1 MPTRTLI
8 VGNDGANVLQGSAG
22 AELIYGFDPNGPQAN
37 TNAIAATRVAAG
49 LAEPVFATAPPGD
62 VGRLFVVE
70 KGGRIEI
77 LDLATGATLAAPFL
91 DITSE
96 VNPAGE
102 QGLLGL
108 AFHPDYA
115 ANGLF
120 YVYLSTPSGDTEV
133 RRYQV
138 SAGDPNHA
146 DAATAQHVS
155 AFDYPATS
163 ANHRAGWI
171 GVGPDDMLYVATGDG
186 GIDPGNAQRLD
197 TPLGKILRLDID
209 ADAFPADPDRNYA
222 VPADNPATIDGIA
235 GSAAGTGFYAAG
247 LRNPFRDSFDRGVG
261 DLFIG
266 NVGQASFEEINLGRA
281 GANYGWPATEGFFD
295 QAAFP
300 SFTQPIHAYAH
311 GSGASV
317 TGGYVYRGESEGLH
331 GQYFFA
337 DFVTGQV
344 WTLQFNGSAWT
355 ATERTGQISP
365 DFGQIN
371 NPSSFGEDARGN
383 LYLVD
388 FDGDVFRLTPQVAS
402 ADQGDDLR
410 GGGGDDMVFGGSG
423 ADRVFGE
430 AGRDALD
437 GGPGDDLLD
446 GGEGSDQIFGGA
458 GADTVS
464 YLDAP
469 RAVLINLFGQAAADG
484 IDTDVLSSIEN
495 AVGSAFNDTIIGDAG
510 ANVLDGGREGSDQ
523 IFGGG
528 NLDTVSYAAS
538 PRAVLINL
546 AGQVTADGINTDTL
560 SSIENAIGSAFDD
573 TIIGDAGPN
582 ILDGGRE
589 GSDQISGGGGLDTVS
604 YAASPRAVLI
614 NLHAQ
619 ITADGINTDTLS
631 SIENAIGSGFDDV
644 ILSSDG
650 VNRIDGGGGLD
661 TVSYVAAPRA
671 VLINLAAQLSA
682 DGIFT
687 DTLASIENAT
697 GSAFADRIVSGAGA
711 NVLEGRDGND
721 TFVFQRGLANGDTVV
736 DFAGN
741 GAAPGDAFEFVGY
754 GPGATFVQL
763 DATHWQVNSGDGTT
777 HETITLQNGAAV
789 HPADVLFV

>member
-1 MPTRTLI
+1 MAMPTRTLI
-8 VGNDGANVLQGSAG
+8 VGNDGANVLQGGAG
-22 AELIYGFDPNGPQAN
+22 AELIYGFDPNGPQAT

-62 VGRLFVVE
+62 VGRLFIVE

-115 ANGLF
+115 TNGFF
-120 YVYLSTPSGDTEV
+120 YVYLSTPSGDAEV

-171 GVGPDDMLYVATGDG
+171 GFGPDDMLYVATGDG

-437 GGPGDDLLD
+437 GGLGDDLLD

-464 YLDAP
+464 YIDAP
-469 RAVLINLFGQAAADG
+469 RAVLINLHGQAAADG
-484 IDTDVLSSIEN
+484 IDTDTLSSIEN
-495 AVGSAFNDTIIGDAG
+495 AVGSAFGDIIVSGDA
-510 ANVLDGGREGSDQ
+510 ANRIDGRGGS
-523 IFGGG
+523 
-528 NLDTVSYAAS
+528 DTVSYDLSARGQLIDLASGAA
-538 PRAVLINL
+538 
-546 AGQVTADGINTDTL
+546 TDGIFTDTL
-560 SSIENAIGSAFDD
+560 LSIENAIGSAFDD
-573 TIIGDAGPN
+573 IIVSSDAANRIDGR
-582 ILDGGRE
+582 GGR
-589 GSDQISGGGGLDTVS
+589 DTVS
-604 YAASPRAVLI
+604 YDLSARGQLI
-614 NLHAQ
+614 NLAGEAA
-619 ITADGINTDTLS
+619 TDGIFTDTFS
-631 SIENAIGSGFDDV
+631 SIENAIGTQFSDV
-644 ILSSDG
+644 MHGNALDN
-650 VNRIDGGGGLD
+650 VLDGGAGGS
-661 TVSYVAAPRA
+661 TRSTAPTAAIPY
-671 VLINLAAQLSA
+671 
-682 DGIFT
+682 
-687 DTLASIENAT
+687 
-697 GSAFADRIVSGAGA
+697 
-711 NVLEGRDGND
+711 
-721 TFVFQRGLANGDTVV
+721 
-736 DFAGN
+736 
-741 GAAPGDAFEFVGY
+741 P
-754 GPGATFVQL
+754 
-763 DATHWQVNSGDGTT
+763 
-777 HETITLQNGAAV
+777 
-789 HPADVLFV
+789 

>member
-8 VGNDGANVLQGSAG
+8 VGNDGANVLQGGAG
-22 AELIYGFDPNGPQAN
+22 AELIYGFDPNGPQAT

-62 VGRLFVVE
+62 VGRLFIVE

-171 GVGPDDMLYVATGDG
+171 GFGPDDMLYVATGDG

-510 ANVLDGGREGSDQ
+510 ANVLDGSDQ

-650 VNRIDGGGGLD
+650 VNRIDGGGGTD

-671 VLINLAAQLSA
+671 VLINLAAQLVA

-721 TFVFQRGLANGDTVV
+721 TFVFQRGLATGDTVV

-741 GAAPGDAFEFVGY
+741 GAAPGEAFEFVGY

>member
-1 MPTRTLI
+1 MAMPTRTLI
-8 VGNDGANVLQGSAG
+8 VGNDGANVLQGGAS
-22 AELIYGFDPNGPQAN
+22 AELIYGFDPNGPQGN
-37 TNAIAATRVAAG
+37 TSAIAATRVAAG

-62 VGRLFVVE
+62 VGRLFIVE
-70 KGGRIEI
+70 KGGRIQI
-77 LDLATGATLAAPFL
+77 LDLATGAMLAAPFL

-96 VNPAGE
+96 VNPFGE

-108 AFHPDYA
+108 AF
-115 ANGLF
+115 
-120 YVYLSTPSGDTEV
+120 
-133 RRYQV
+133 
-138 SAGDPNHA
+138 
-146 DAATAQHVS
+146 
-155 AFDYPATS
+155 
-163 ANHRAGWI
+163 
-171 GVGPDDMLYVATGDG
+171 VATGDG
-186 GIDPGNAQRLD
+186 GIDPGTAQRLD

-209 ADAFPADPDRNYA
+209 PDAFPADPSRNYA
-222 VPADNPATIDGIA
+222 VPADNPAVIDGIA

-247 LRNPFRDSFDRGVG
+247 LRYPFRDGFDRGLG

-331 GQYFFA
+331 GQCFFA

-344 WTLQFNGSAWT
+344 WTLRFNGSAWIP
-355 ATERTGQISP
+355 TERTGQISP
-365 DFGQIN
+365 DAGQIN

-402 ADQGDDLR
+402 TDQGNDLR
-410 GGGGDDMVFGGSG
+410 GGGGDDMVFAGSG

-437 GGPGDDLLD
+437 GGLGDDLLD
-446 GGEGSDQIFGGA
+446 GGEGADQIFGGA

-464 YLDAP
+464 YLVAP
-469 RAVLINLFGQAAADG
+469 RAVLINLHGQAAADG

-528 NLDTVSYAAS
+528 GLDTVSYAVS

-546 AGQVTADGINTDTL
+546 PGQVTAD
-560 SSIENAIGSAFDD
+560 
-573 TIIGDAGPN
+573 
-582 ILDGGRE
+582 
-589 GSDQISGGGGLDTVS
+589 
-604 YAASPRAVLI
+604 
-614 NLHAQ
+614 
-619 ITADGINTDTLS
+619 
-631 SIENAIGSGFDDV
+631 
-644 ILSSDG
+644 
-650 VNRIDGGGGLD
+650 
-661 TVSYVAAPRA
+661 
-671 VLINLAAQLSA
+671 
-682 DGIFT
+682 
-687 DTLASIENAT
+687 
-697 GSAFADRIVSGAGA
+697 
-711 NVLEGRDGND
+711 
-721 TFVFQRGLANGDTVV
+721 
-736 DFAGN
+736 
-741 GAAPGDAFEFVGY
+741 
-754 GPGATFVQL
+754 
-763 DATHWQVNSGDGTT
+763 
-777 HETITLQNGAAV
+777 
-789 HPADVLFV
+789 

>member
-1 MPTRTLI
+1 MAMPTRTLI
-8 VGNDGANVLQGSAG
+8 VGNDGANVLQGGAG
-22 AELIYGFDPNGPQAN
+22 AELIYGFDPNGAQAN

-49 LAEPVFATAPPGD
+49 LAELVFATAPPGD
-62 VGRLFVVE
+62 VGRLFIVE

-77 LDLATGATLAAPFL
+77 LDLATGATLPAPFL
-91 DITSE
+91 DIAGE

-115 ANGLF
+115 TNGFF
-120 YVYLSTPSGDTEV
+120 YVYLSTPSGDAEV

-138 SAGDPNHA
+138 SAGEPNHA
-146 DAATAQHVS
+146 DAATAQRVTT
-155 AFDYPATS
+155 FDYPATS

-171 GVGPDDMLYVATGDG
+171 GFGPDDMLYVATGDG
-186 GIDPGNAQRLD
+186 GIDPGTAQRLD

-209 ADAFPADPDRNYA
+209 ADAFPADPTRNYA

-247 LRNPFRDSFDRGVG
+247 LRNPFRDGFDRGLG

-281 GANYGWPATEGFFD
+281 GANFGWPATEGFFD

-344 WTLQFNGSAWT
+344 WTLRFNGSAWIP
-355 ATERTGQISP
+355 TERTGQISP

-371 NPSSFGEDARGN
+371 NPSSFGEDGRGN

-388 FDGDVFRLTPQVAS
+388 FDGDIFRLTPQVAS

-410 GGGGDDMVFGGSG
+410 GGGGDDMVFAGSG

-437 GGPGDDLLD
+437 GGLGDDLLD

-458 GADTVS
+458 GGDTVS
-464 YLDAP
+464 YIDAP
-469 RAVLINLFGQAAADG
+469 RAVLINLHGQAAADG
-484 IDTDVLSSIEN
+484 IDTDTLSSIED
-495 AVGSAFNDTIIGDAG
+495 AVGSAFGDII
-510 ANVLDGGREGSDQ
+510 V
-523 IFGGG
+523 
-528 NLDTVSYAAS
+528 
-538 PRAVLINL
+538 
-546 AGQVTADGINTDTL
+546 
-560 SSIENAIGSAFDD
+560 
-573 TIIGDAGPN
+573 
-582 ILDGGRE
+582 
-589 GSDQISGGGGLDTVS
+589 
-604 YAASPRAVLI
+604 
-614 NLHAQ
+614 
-619 ITADGINTDTLS
+619 
-631 SIENAIGSGFDDV
+631 
-644 ILSSDG
+644 SSDAA
-650 VNRIDGGGGLD
+650 NRIDGRGGSDGVLR
-661 TVSYVAAPRA
+661 SLGPRP
-671 VLINLAAQLSA
+671 
-682 DGIFT
+682 
-687 DTLASIENAT
+687 
-697 GSAFADRIVSGAGA
+697 ADRPR
-711 NVLEGRDGND
+711 GRG
-721 TFVFQRGLANGDTVV
+721 GDRR
-736 DFAGN
+736 D
-741 GAAPGDAFEFVGY
+741 
-754 GPGATFVQL
+754 L
-763 DATHWQVNSGDGTT
+763 HRR
-777 HETITLQNGAAV
+777 AAV
-789 HPADVLFV
+789 DRERHWLGLRRCHREQRRGKPD

>member
-1 MPTRTLI
+1 MAMPTRTLI
-8 VGNDGANVLQGSAG
+8 VGNDGANVLQGGAG
-22 AELIYGFDPNGPQAN
+22 AELIYGFDPNGPQAT

-62 VGRLFVVE
+62 VGRLFIVE

-171 GVGPDDMLYVATGDG
+171 GFGPDDMLYVATGDG

-300 SFTQPIHAYAH
+300 SFTQPIQCARQRRLGHRRLRLPRRE
-311 GSGASV
+311 
-317 TGGYVYRGESEGLH
+317 RGP
-331 GQYFFA
+331 A
-337 DFVTGQV
+337 
-344 WTLQFNGSAWT
+344 
-355 ATERTGQISP
+355 
-365 DFGQIN
+365 
-371 NPSSFGEDARGN
+371 
-383 LYLVD
+383 
-388 FDGDVFRLTPQVAS
+388 
-402 ADQGDDLR
+402 
-410 GGGGDDMVFGGSG
+410 
-423 ADRVFGE
+423 
-430 AGRDALD
+430 
-437 GGPGDDLLD
+437 
-446 GGEGSDQIFGGA
+446 
-458 GADTVS
+458 
-464 YLDAP
+464 
-469 RAVLINLFGQAAADG
+469 RAVLLRRFRHRPGVDAALQRQRLDSDRAHRPDQPGFRADQQPLLLRRG
-484 IDTDVLSSIEN
+484 CARQPLPRR
-495 AVGSAFNDTIIGDAG
+495 FRRRRLPPDA
-510 ANVLDGGREGSDQ
+510 AGRLGRP
-523 IFGGG
+523 GRRPARRRRRRHGLRRLG
-528 NLDTVSYAAS
+528 RRPRLRRGRPRRARRRAGRRS
-538 PRAVLINL
+538 P
-546 AGQVTADGINTDTL
+546 
-560 SSIENAIGSAFDD
+560 
-573 TIIGDAGPN
+573 
-582 ILDGGRE
+582 
-589 GSDQISGGGGLDTVS
+589 
-604 YAASPRAVLI
+604 
-614 NLHAQ
+614 
-619 ITADGINTDTLS
+619 
-631 SIENAIGSGFDDV
+631 
-644 ILSSDG
+644 
-650 VNRIDGGGGLD
+650 
-661 TVSYVAAPRA
+661 
-671 VLINLAAQLSA
+671 
-682 DGIFT
+682 
-687 DTLASIENAT
+687 
-697 GSAFADRIVSGAGA
+697 
-711 NVLEGRDGND
+711 
-721 TFVFQRGLANGDTVV
+721 
-736 DFAGN
+736 
-741 GAAPGDAFEFVGY
+741 
-754 GPGATFVQL
+754 
-763 DATHWQVNSGDGTT
+763 
-777 HETITLQNGAAV
+777 
-789 HPADVLFV
+789 

>member
-1 MPTRTLI
+1 MAMPTRTLI
-8 VGNDGANVLQGSAG
+8 VGNDGANVLQGGAG
-22 AELIYGFDPNGPQAN
+22 AELIYGFDPNGPQAT

-62 VGRLFVVE
+62 VGRLFIVE

-171 GVGPDDMLYVATGDG
+171 GFGPDDMLYVATGDG

-523 IFGGG
+523 I
-528 NLDTVSYAAS
+528 
-538 PRAVLINL
+538 
-546 AGQVTADGINTDTL
+546 
-560 SSIENAIGSAFDD
+560 
-573 TIIGDAGPN
+573 
-582 ILDGGRE
+582 
-589 GSDQISGGGGLDTVS
+589 SGGGGLDTVS

-721 TFVFQRGLANGDTVV
+721 TFVFQRGLATGDTVV

-741 GAAPGDAFEFVGY
+741 GAAPGEAFEFVGY

>member
-1 MPTRTLI
+1 MAMPTRTLI
-8 VGNDGANVLQGSAG
+8 VGNDGANVLQGGAG
-22 AELIYGFDPNGPQAN
+22 AELIYGFDPNGPQAT

-62 VGRLFVVE
+62 VGRLFIVE

-91 DITSE
+91 DIAGE

-171 GVGPDDMLYVATGDG
+171 GFGPDDMLYVATGDG

-311 GSGASV
+311 NGSGRSI
-317 TGGYVYRGESEGLH
+317 TGGYVVRGPDGDGLH

-344 WTLQFNGSAWT
+344 WTLRFNGSAWIP
-355 ATERTGQISP
+355 TERTGQISP

-528 NLDTVSYAAS
+528 DLDTVSH
-538 PRAVLINL
+538 
-546 AGQVTADGINTDTL
+546 
-560 SSIENAIGSAFDD
+560 
-573 TIIGDAGPN
+573 
-582 ILDGGRE
+582 
-589 GSDQISGGGGLDTVS
+589 
-604 YAASPRAVLI
+604 AASPRAVLI

-650 VNRIDGGGGLD
+650 VNRIDGGGGTD

-721 TFVFQRGLANGDTVV
+721 TFVFQRGLATGDTVV

-741 GAAPGDAFEFVGY
+741 GAAPGEAFEFVGY